1 MSHSTFKMRFLMTF
15 DSVCPISFFSYSF
28 VIVRFVDVSNC
39 VQHIF
44 LYRIQA
50 ASSSPSCRVSF
61 TMVCRTPA
69 PPSHIGAANAVSAAA
84 NPSFNIYC
92 VNISFAPDD
101 AEPEE
106 EYTFVNASPAQLEAV
121 DPDEEDPVELVAKY
135 ERSQAAIERWKR
147 HAKILMFIANVRK
160 QFNICGSLCKEFK
173 CIGKR

>member
-1 MSHSTFKMRFLMTF
+1 M
-15 DSVCPISFFSYSF
+15 
-28 VIVRFVDVSNC
+28 
-39 VQHIF
+39 
-44 LYRIQA
+44 
-50 ASSSPSCRVSF
+50 SF

-84 NPSFNIYC
+84 NPSFNIYNSY